1 MVGVGPRAQAAMADR
16 VERLAGRPLEDFSGT
31 RQLVEMPLPTLVIH
45 APDDREVPTDH
56 ALRYAK
62 AGDHVRLH
70 WVEGLGHRRILSDPG
85 VVNSA
90 VAFVAEQRQST
101 LH

>member
-1 MVGVGPRAQAAMADR
+1 
-16 VERLAGRPLEDFSGT
+16 
-31 RQLVEMPLPTLVIH
+31 MPLPALVIH
-45 APDDREVPTDH
+45 APDDREVSTDH

-85 VVNSA
+85 VVSSA
-90 VAFVAEQRQST
+90 VAFVGEQQGPT